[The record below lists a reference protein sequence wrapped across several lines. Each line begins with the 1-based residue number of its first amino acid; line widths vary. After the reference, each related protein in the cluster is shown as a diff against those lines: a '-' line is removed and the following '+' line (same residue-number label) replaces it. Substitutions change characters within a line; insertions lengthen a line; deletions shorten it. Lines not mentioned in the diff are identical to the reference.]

1 MNVPIKSRSDAPA
14 GGPDAMTLFRT
25 FDWASTPL
33 GDRRTWPGSLATAAD
48 IVLRSPLP
56 MVLLWGPDGVMIYND
71 GYARICGERHPRI
84 FGSKVLDA
92 WPEAADWNAEVTRVV
107 MGGGTLSVS
116 DQEFT
121 LLRNGEPETV
131 WLTVDYGPV
140 VDETGAP
147 GGVLAVCVET
157 TGRVLA
163 ERRAAEEHERLKLM
177 FAQAPSFMAILSG
190 PEHRFEIVNAS
201 YLQLVGHRRDLI
213 GKTVREALPDVEGQG
228 YFELLDEVFRTGRAF
243 TGRNLAVEL
252 RRKADAAPEKR
263 YVDVIYQPLQD
274 EHGRTSAIFVE
285 GFDVTDRTLAEEKQ
299 TLILREMSH
308 RVKNLFAI
316 VLGMISST
324 ARRAATP
331 AEMAAALDGRLRA
344 LAAAHDLVRPDLDPA
359 GPDGSR
365 ATLGRL
371 IRTVVGPHLDEPGRL
386 ATDGPDVELGEQA
399 ATAMALLFH
408 ETATNALKYGALSV
422 PGGRVEVAWT
432 TASGTLELTWA
443 ERGGPEPRAPSK
455 LGFGSL
461 LVERSVTGQ
470 LRGRLKRTWRP
481 DGLLK
486 EVSIPTD
493 ALTS

>member
-1 MNVPIKSRSDAPA
+1 MNVPIKCPPDAPP
-14 GGPDAMTLFRT
+14 GGPDTLALFRT
-25 FDWASTPL
+25 FDWASTAL
-33 GDRRTWPGSLATAAD
+33 GDRADWPRSLVTAAD

-56 MVLLWGPDGVMIYND
+56 MVLLWGADGVMIYND

-92 WPEAADWNAEVTRVV
+92 WPEASGWNEEVMRVV
-107 MGGGTLSVS
+107 MGGGTLSVA

-121 LLRNGEPETV
+121 LLRNGEPEKV

-140 VDETGAP
+140 VDETGSP

-157 TGRVLA
+157 TARVLA

-177 FAQAPSFMAILSG
+177 FSQAPSFMAILSG

-201 YLQLVGHRRDLI
+201 YLRLVGHRRDLI

-243 TGRNLAVEL
+243 TGRNLAVDL
-252 RRKADAAPEKR
+252 RREAGAPPEKR
-263 YVDVIYQPLQD
+263 YVDMIYQPLQD

-324 ARRAATP
+324 ARRAKTP
-331 AEMAAALDGRLRA
+331 ADMAAALQGRLRA
-344 LAAAHDLVRPDLDPA
+344 LAAAHDLVRPGFETD
-359 GPDGSR
+359 GTNGSR
-365 ATLGRL
+365 ASLDRL
-371 IRTVVGPHLDEPGRL
+371 IRAVVGPHLDEPGRL
-386 ATDGPDVELGEQA
+386 AADGPEILLGEQA
-399 ATAMALLFH
+399 ATALALLLH
-408 ETATNALKYGALSV
+408 ETATNAVKYGALSV
-422 PGGRVEVAWT
+422 PGGRVDVAWT
-432 TASGTLELTWA
+432 TVSGALELTWT
-443 ERGGPEPRAPSK
+443 ESGGPEPRAPSK

-470 LRGRLKRTWRP
+470 LRGSLTRTWRP
-481 DGLLK
+481 EGLLK
-486 EVSIPTD
+486 QVTIPTD
-493 ALTS
+493 ALAN